1 MLKAFAVLAR
11 MRQHRGTLLD
21 VFGRS
26 AERKRERALVAE
38 YETLFDEVLA
48 GLALHNH
55 ALAVEL
61 ARIPD
66 GIRGYGH
73 VKARHIDTAK
83 TKEAEL
89 LARFRAARP
98 QAPTASVR
106 IPIVA
111 AD

>member
-1 MLKAFAVLAR
+1 ML
-11 MRQHRGTLLD
+11 
-21 VFGRS
+21 
-26 AERKRERALVAE
+26 
-38 YETLFDEVLA
+38 DELLA
-48 GLALHNH
+48 GLAPHNH
-55 ALAVEL
+55 ALAVEI

-66 GIRGYGH
+66 DIRGYGH

-83 TKEAEL
+83 TKEAAL